1 MDAPRRPM
9 DQLRPVELSPLI
21 LEAGPLLVAAANP
34 VKVLLFGSQARGHP
48 RQGSDFDFL
57 VILASVEDRFAE
69 MVRLQR
75 SLAPLKIPADVLVY
89 SVQDVE
95 DWVGVRQTLI
105 HRALQEGIVLYDAP

>member
-1 MDAPRRPM
+1 MDAPQRPV
-9 DQLRPVELSPLI
+9 DQVVELSPVI
-21 LEAGPLLVAAANP
+21 LEAGRLLVAAANP
-34 VKVLLFGSQARGHP
+34 VRVLLFGSRARGEVRP
-48 RQGSDFDFL
+48 GSDFDFL

-75 SLAPLKIPADVLVY
+75 SLMPLKIPADVLVY

-105 HRALQEGIVLYDAP
+105 CRALEEGIVLYDAA

>member
-21 LEAGPLLVAAANP
+21 LEAGRLLVAANP
-34 VKVLLFGSQARGHP
+34 VKVLLFGSQARGDP
-48 RQGSDFDFL
+48 RTGSDFDFL

-75 SLAPLKIPADVLVY
+75 SLAPLRIPADVLVY

-95 DWVGVRQTLI
+95 DWAGVQQTLI
-105 HRALQEGIVLYDAP
+105 HRALKEGIALYDAT